1 MDNVKGSK
9 APNVGGRGIDCK
21 PGNDGGGGGCEE
33 LFELSDEWF
42 DLTFGELCLRED
54 ECNGGDDE
62 EEEFLFRKLDEWW
75 WWCWWCNDGWGERER
90 ERFDDV

>member
-1 MDNVKGSK
+1 M
-9 APNVGGRGIDCK
+9 DCK
-21 PGNDGGGGGCEE
+21 PGNDGGGGGGGGCEE

-42 DLTFGELCLRED
+42 DLTFGELRLRED
-54 ECNGGDDE
+54 ECNGGDDDE